1 MKCKLHVNEP
11 VLPQTPF
18 QSYHVRQPC
27 RDLLTTLVWLWQEA
41 PAEPEGPFH
50 WFMHKQIVCWC
61 LYHND
66 REGMSVLRIFLQ
78 EEKSF
83 NQRCALITYHLL
95 ISIYLW
101 QQQVCLDD
109 KQSQKERNG
118 TTPQYSQGGKGPIK
132 MIRHKD
138 FICDSKLKMDLIS
151 TKHTAVY

>member
-18 QSYHVRQPC
+18 QSYHIRQPC

-66 REGMSVLRIFLQ
+66 REGMSVLRILLQ

-83 NQRCALITYHLL
+83 NQRCALIHTIYFLL
-95 ISIYLW
+95 VFTCDSSKCAWMINKVRRSGMGQPLST
-101 QQQVCLDD
+101 V
-109 KQSQKERNG
+109 RV
-118 TTPQYSQGGKGPIK
+118 GKGP
-132 MIRHKD
+132 
-138 FICDSKLKMDLIS
+138 LK
-151 TKHTAVY
+151 